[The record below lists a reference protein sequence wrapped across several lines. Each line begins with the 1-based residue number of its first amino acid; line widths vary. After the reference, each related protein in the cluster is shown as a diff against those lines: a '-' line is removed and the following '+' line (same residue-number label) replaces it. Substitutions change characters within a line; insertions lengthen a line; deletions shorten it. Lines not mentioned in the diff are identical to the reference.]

1 MSTIVNLRQLASLE
15 RFSTEFSTL
24 SDDYLFTRILS
35 QDIDYAR
42 RVSPGRNSDGPVRI
56 DGMAWLLCLGG
67 RMDLEVDLTPYSLSA
82 NRMVVIIPGSMLEI
96 KAIESEGFDC
106 YMLFVSSSFIKD
118 INFDLNVL
126 ASIRQREGHDIYR
139 REHMISVNEHEAAT
153 LSEYFNL
160 LHHNSSSDSADIYTK
175 SIARNLIAALTY
187 EAMKILTSRRNA
199 DASDSSS
206 AESPRSRRS
215 SYVQDFMRLVHN
227 HHSRER
233 SLSFYAGQLFISPKY
248 LSIIIKEAT
257 GQSATEIIHSYV
269 ILEAK
274 NLLRF
279 SGKNIQQIA
288 YELNFPNQ
296 SSFGKYFK
304 HLTGMSPSQYQRS

>member
-15 RFSTEFSTL
+15 RFSTEFSTM

-35 QDIDYAR
+35 QGIDYAR
-42 RVSPGRNSDGPVRI
+42 RVSPERTLDGPVRI
-56 DGMAWLLCLGG
+56 DGMAWVLCLGG
-67 RMDLEVDLTPYSLSA
+67 HMDLEVDLIPYSLTT
-82 NRMVVIIPGSMLEI
+82 NCMVVIPPGSMVEI
-96 KAIESEGFDC
+96 KTIESEGLDC
-106 YMLFVSSSFIKD
+106 YMLFVSTDFVKD
-118 INFDLNVL
+118 INFDPNVF
-126 ASIRQREGHDIYR
+126 AAIRSHEGNNFHGPNR
-139 REHMISVNEHEAAT
+139 LLSVNEHEATT

-160 LHHNSSSDSADIYTK
+160 LHRNSAPSAADIYSK

-187 EAMKILTSRRNA
+187 EVIKILATRTA
-199 DASDSSS
+199 DSETATARSDN
-206 AESPRSRRS
+206 PRSRRS
-215 SYVQDFMRLVHN
+215 SYVQDFMNLVHN

-233 SLSFYAGQLFISPKY
+233 SLSFYADRLFISPKY

-257 GQSATEIIHSYV
+257 GHSATEIIHSYV

-304 HLTGMSPSQYQRS
+304 HLTGMSPSEYQRS